1 MHFFIY
7 HNYMYMQYDL
17 PKSHRQ
23 FFSKKLLSG
32 GKQMKIRRSMV
43 VLFIIA
49 SLIIPISLYR
59 SIFSANASEEFINTV
74 SIINNVLMTV
84 FILLVSAFSI
94 FSDDYPHTYSPRKSN
109 VLGVVSM
116 AAAVLCGYSSVM
128 GIVGDNIPA
137 YAGAGG
143 IVLVILGLLTVL
155 AMMFYSVTFFKGEN
169 VILSMP
175 LVPLCPALWY
185 GYRMLSAFLR
195 SASMADISAELPVIA
210 MCCSF
215 TIFSLAIG
223 KLFCCINS
231 NSIKWGFA
239 AGCIGIM
246 TSLLYSVN
254 WLVTECKSME
264 DILGNPLILTD
275 IFMALFAIG
284 ALFHVSYPAKFFDD
298 EEWDDYF
305 YETYDLPKPNLI
317 LHTPVDELE
326 EGSLLDDDINE
337 SPYIPV
343 NSSIGGKGRKQ
354 QQYGVNNRQQQRQQ
368 PAQPQ
373 RTPPPYI
380 ANPAA
385 YYGQYPQ
392 AQYPQQGQPQYY
404 PPAYPVYPYQGM
416 MPPNM
421 SYPVPQQPTEY
432 VNPYDVAAAQYQY
445 ERRRSELQN
454 RELEKLT
461 GEVDS
466 SIARLQNSVNRS
478 QPPSN
483 QYVSASPDEKL
494 PAPAN
499 ESRQGRNVRL
509 AQGYSRSGERLTDH
523 VDRLER
529 QNRDV
534 VQQTADDED
543 EYTYEYYYPTDRSR
557 YSLNQFNP
565 TEGKPNGQGGR
576 R

>member
-1 MHFFIY
+1 
-7 HNYMYMQYDL
+7 
-17 PKSHRQ
+17 
-23 FFSKKLLSG
+23 
-32 GKQMKIRRSMV
+32 MKIRRSMV

-49 SLIIPISLYR
+49 SLVIPISLYR
-59 SIFSANASEEFINTV
+59 NMFSENASEEFISTV
-74 SIINNVLMTV
+74 SIISNVLMTV
-84 FILLVSAFSI
+84 FILLVAAFSI
-94 FSDDYPHTYSPRKSN
+94 FSDDYPHTYSPRKSVLLGTVSMLAAAACGFSS
-109 VLGVVSM
+109 VLGLISDDMPLYTGGGGVVF
-116 AAAVLCGYSSVM
+116 VV
-128 GIVGDNIPA
+128 
-137 YAGAGG
+137 
-143 IVLVILGLLTVL
+143 LGLLSVL
-155 AMMFYSVTFFKGEN
+155 SLMFYSVTFFKGEN
-169 VILSMP
+169 LILSMP
-175 LVPLCPALWY
+175 VTPILPALWY
-185 GYRMLSAFLR
+185 GYRMLAAFLK
-195 SASMADISAELPVIA
+195 SASMADISAELPIIA

-215 TIFSLAIG
+215 TIFMLTIG

-254 WLVTECKSME
+254 WLVNDCHSLQ
-264 DILGNPLILTD
+264 DFFGNPLVLCD
-275 IFMALFAIG
+275 MLMAFFAIG
-284 ALFHVSYPAKFFDD
+284 TLFHVSNPAEYFDD

-343 NSSIGGKGRKQ
+343 NASIGSG
-354 QQYGVNNRQQQRQQ
+354 NRRNQPYSSVSNPQPPRQRPQQ
-368 PAQPQ
+368 PMNNAPS
-373 RTPPPYI
+373 YI

-392 AQYPQQGQPQYY
+392 GGQYPQTAQQPYY
-404 PPAYPVYPYQGM
+404 PPAYPVYPYQGVV
-416 MPPNM
+416 PPN
-421 SYPVPQQPTEY
+421 SGYGAGYPNIPQPPVEY
-432 VNPYDVAAAQYQY
+432 VNPYDAAAAQYQY
-445 ERRRSELQN
+445 ERRRSDLQS

-466 SIARLQNSVNRS
+466 SIARLQNNVTRS

-483 QYVSASPDEKL
+483 QYVNASPDEKI
-494 PAPAN
+494 PGMSNAAQ
-499 ESRQGRNVRL
+499 QGRNVRL

-523 VDRLER
+523 VDRLQQ
-529 QNRDV
+529 QNLSSAP
-534 VQQTADDED
+534 QTADDDD
-543 EYTYEYYYPTDRSR
+543 EYTYEYYYPTDRTK

-565 TEGKPNGQGGR
+565 NDSKPNNQGGR